1 MDEFLFQIE
10 WLKKYAFNNKLDM
23 DFQSSNT
30 PVSKEYFININE
42 NTILGFT
49 IEEARYF
56 SEINFGEL
64 PKLALCFTRHLS
76 IKFKNDFPEDLNF
89 DFYLNKFEFDIN
101 VPIATYQESLFIS
114 FNKYFEYISCTR
126 YVLKSENYM
135 LKFEHKKMK
144 KNLDILINP

>member
-101 VPIATYQESLFIS
+101 VPIATYQQQSKYGGVLVHFIQQ
-114 FNKYFEYISCTR
+114 
-126 YVLKSENYM
+126 
-135 LKFEHKKMK
+135 
-144 KNLDILINP
+144 IL

>member
-76 IKFKNDFPEDLNF
+76 IKFKNDFYRNF
-89 DFYLNKFEFDIN
+89 MI
-101 VPIATYQESLFIS
+101 
-114 FNKYFEYISCTR
+114 
-126 YVLKSENYM
+126 
-135 LKFEHKKMK
+135 
-144 KNLDILINP
+144 KNMSY